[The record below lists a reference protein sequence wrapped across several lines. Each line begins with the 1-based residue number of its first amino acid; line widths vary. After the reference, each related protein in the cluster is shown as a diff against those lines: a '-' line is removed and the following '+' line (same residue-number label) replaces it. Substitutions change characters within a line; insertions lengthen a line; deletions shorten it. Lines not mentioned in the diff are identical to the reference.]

1 MVSSV
6 EILRVA
12 LRALRAN
19 KLRSGLTMLGIV
31 IGVAAV
37 IAMFAVGA
45 GANRRIEEQIAAM
58 GSHLLLVY
66 PGAVTSGGRSF
77 GSGSAAPLTLDDAR
91 AIADELPSVAAVAP
105 RLNGVA
111 QIVFGNANWS
121 TSVQGT
127 SPEMLPIR
135 NWAIEAGRNMT
146 DSDLRSAAKVCI
158 LGQTV
163 ARQLFGG
170 LDVLDQVVRV
180 NKVPMRVIGLLAVK
194 GSSSYGSDQDD
205 TIFVPVTTA
214 QKRLFGS
221 STPGRIQSMLV
232 QAVSAG
238 ALDGAE
244 REIISLLSQRR
255 RIGPGEERDF
265 SVRNLSEIMD
275 AARESTRVMSFLL
288 ASIASV
294 SLLVGGIGIMNI
306 MLVSVTERTR
316 EIGIR
321 MALGART
328 ADILVQFLMEAL
340 IMSLLGGLLGIAL
353 GTGGALLLSHF
364 AQWSMVISVFSVAL
378 SFGFA
383 ALIGVFFGFYP
394 AWKASR
400 LSPIEAL
407 RYE

>member
-1 MVSSV
+1 MVPFV
-6 EILRVA
+6 EILRIA

-19 KLRSGLTMLGIV
+19 KLRSALTMLGIV

-37 IAMFAVGA
+37 IAMFAVGN
-45 GANRRIEEQIAAM
+45 GANRQIEERIAAM
-58 GSHLLLVY
+58 GSHLLLVF
-66 PGAVTSGGRSF
+66 PGAVTSSGRSF
-77 GSGSAAPLTLDDAR
+77 GSGTASPLTLDDAR
-91 AIADELPSVAAVAP
+91 AIAAELPSVAAVAP

-111 QIVFGNANWS
+111 QLVFGNANWS

-127 SPEMLPIR
+127 SPDMLSIR
-135 NWAIEAGRNMT
+135 AWDLERGRNLT
-146 DSDLRSAAKVCI
+146 ESDLRSAAKVCL

-170 LDVLDQVVRV
+170 LDPVDQVIRI
-180 NKVPMRVIGLLAVK
+180 NKVPMRVVGLLASK
-194 GSSSYGSDQDD
+194 GSSAQGSDQDD
-205 TIFVPVTTA
+205 TVFVPVTTA

-221 STPGRIQSMLV
+221 STPGRIQSILV
-232 QAVSAG
+232 QASSAE
-238 ALDGAE
+238 ALASAE
-244 REIISLLSQRR
+244 REVTALLAQRR
-255 RIGPGEERDF
+255 RIRPGQENDF

-275 AARESTRVMSFLL
+275 AARESTQVMSLLL

-328 ADILVQFLMEAL
+328 ADVLVQFLMEAL
-340 IMSLLGGLLGIAL
+340 IMSLLGGVLGIAL
-353 GTGGALLLSHF
+353 GGGGAFLISRF
-364 AQWSMVISVFSVAL
+364 AGWVTVISSFSVGLA
-378 SFGFA
+378 FGFSA
-383 ALIGVFFGFYP
+383 FIGVFFGFYP